1 MLREEVLKEWN
12 NCKDNLLRTISEIR
26 EYRPLLLK
34 LKNAEWKT
42 LAYRVFLFRTGEGR
56 QYSLNDTISL
66 WEWDNYYKI
75 SSSNTRDGLI
85 ALPEKEKIIGKWK
98 VLTAK
103 YLVVEEKDKNSLEEV
118 ILSNHLVKKI
128 KESLADYQEELGNR
142 KPISGD
148 KRIGWKEENKELK
161 SLIDKK
167 EI

>member
-1 MLREEVLKEWN
+1 M
-12 NCKDNLLRTISEIR
+12 
-26 EYRPLLLK
+26 
-34 LKNAEWKT
+34 
-42 LAYRVFLFRTGEGR
+42 
-56 QYSLNDTISL
+56 
-66 WEWDNYYKI
+66 
-75 SSSNTRDGLI
+75 
-85 ALPEKEKIIGKWK
+85 
-98 VLTAK
+98 LTAK